1 MDALISYAVKDSPF
15 VWSSLGSMD
24 TGTGV
29 PSHTPASYVA
39 ACLTSI
45 YTTFHTEDNYEPPDL
60 NQIVLP
66 SELTELEVGHP

>member
-1 MDALISYAVKDSPF
+1 MNALISYAVKDSPF

-45 YTTFHTEDNYEPPDL
+45 YTTFHN
-60 NQIVLP
+60 
-66 SELTELEVGHP
+66 